1 MASEIRV
8 DKINSLSG
16 VGTVTLSPTGVDI
29 AGITTVATLKATTGI
44 VTTLTATTGI
54 VTTLTTNTLTANS
67 TTKVGSGI
75 TLSPDG
81 DIFTTGITTF
91 TNDVQFIGDSGISSI
106 TYDKSANQ
114 LNFVDNTRA
123 RFGSGADL
131 SIYHDGSHSRI
142 DETGTGNLMIQS
154 DNAVYIKKGTSENIA
169 VFNADGA
176 VKLYQ
181 DSALKITTSDEG
193 IVVYSGDGAGSN
205 TGNVISVKGGT
216 SARTAPGIYMEGGT
230 GGDNS
235 SIHAKYNLRLGC
247 NSGNDI
253 SGREVQF
260 TNGDTNLG
268 AFNSNGN
275 LDIDNGNVVIQTS
288 GKGIDFSA
296 TGDASGMSN
305 ELLDDYEEGTITP
318 SFGFSNDNFNGSYSV
333 QQGYYTKV
341 GNMCHVSFQMV
352 ANKGTATGGNATF
365 YNVLPFAAVN
375 QDNARSSGVVGYYE
389 GFTVD
394 DPLLILIEQNQTG
407 FPLRQA
413 SGSQSANVG
422 SGNIS
427 QTFRIYVT
435 VTYFTYF

>member
-29 AGITTVATLKATTGI
+29 AGITTAATLKATTGI

-154 DNAVYIKKGTSENIA
+154 DNAVFIKKGTSENIA

-176 VKLYQ
+176 VDLYHDNTKRLATTGNGADVFGSGTSNNYFKLINTSGTSNASHHMTIDTYNAANSYWN
-181 DSALKITTSDEG
+181 DLKIDASNIQLNTYTG
-193 IVVYSGDGAGSN
+193 NRATLSN
-205 TGNVISVKGGT
+205 TSLTFASGVDISM
-216 SARTAPGIYMEGGT
+216 A
-230 GGDNS
+230 
-235 SIHAKYNLRLGC
+235 
-247 NSGNDI
+247 SGNGI
-253 SGREVQF
+253 SFG
-260 TNGDTNLG
+260 
-268 AFNSNGN
+268 
-275 LDIDNGNVVIQTS
+275 
-288 GKGIDFSA
+288 A
-296 TGDASGMSN
+296 TGNGSGTMTS
-305 ELLDDYEEGTITP
+305 ELFDDYEEGTWTPTTP
-318 SFGFSNDNFNGSYSV
+318 SGGNGWNSV
-333 QQGYYTKV
+333 SSAMYRKV
-341 GNMCHVSFQMV
+341 GKIVFLTFYGGLASQSSTNALKIGGFPYAAAGSSHYSYLYGRVEGYTDSQGFWQ
-352 ANKGTATGGNATF
+352 AGAGTDAATF
-365 YNVLPFAAVN
+365 FYNNGLI
-375 QDNARSSGVVGYYE
+375 GYNN
-389 GFTVD
+389 F
-394 DPLLILIEQNQTG
+394 
-407 FPLRQA
+407 
-413 SGSQSANVG
+413 SANAYVLL
-422 SGNIS
+422 SG
-427 QTFRIYVT
+427 F
-435 VTYFTYF
+435 YFTG